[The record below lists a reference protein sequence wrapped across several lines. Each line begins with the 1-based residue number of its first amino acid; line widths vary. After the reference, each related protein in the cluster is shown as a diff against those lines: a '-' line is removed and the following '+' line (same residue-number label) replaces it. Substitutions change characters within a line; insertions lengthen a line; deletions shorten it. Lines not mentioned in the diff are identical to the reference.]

1 MKVGDLVRALGFAVD
16 YERVFLVLESR
27 NEKGFQQVRL
37 HCSKNPYLQ
46 QSWSNAEFF
55 EVVNEGR

>member
-1 MKVGDLVRALGFAVD
+1 MKAGDLVRALGFAVD

-27 NEKGFQQVRL
+27 NEKGFQEVRL

-46 QSWSNAEFF
+46 QTWSNAEFF
-55 EVVNEGR
+55 EVVNESR

>member
-1 MKVGDLVRALGFAVD
+1 MKAGDLVRALGFAVD

-27 NEKGFQQVRL
+27 NEKGFQEVRL